1 MRNVIITGTAALWL
15 ALLPAGGLL
24 AQDTISAQ
32 PQVAAIAGDASYLSS
47 PELLRRGLGA
57 LLERAGPQ
65 PVISRLSVEADH
77 ITLVTQS
84 AEAAYHGDEWTVSR
98 LRILFYDS
106 DQVSGPRPARDSNIV
121 AKAEGGFFPLA
132 DVPLDRLDSLLAAAL
147 RYAGIEGQ
155 AQVTGIE
162 LARAVSILPMPRFGA
177 VRWTIRLA
185 SAREQATVYAN
196 ADGRIIGGDLS
207 GTTRAQRM
215 NLLEE
220 DAWPMAEA
228 QLALASVAGGA
239 PVHEIEISPRSVS
252 LTIEDPANPKMTE
265 TFSWD
270 ISGLRKGFGGMPN
283 YIALGMG
290 DRAAFA
296 LSDVDLGKLPDIKAA
311 AITAYGAPGATIT
324 GMQAIRPTDRPGAQQ
339 VLWDVDFREANNE
352 TGEVFVDPAG
362 KILVVNLPESRRP
375 PMGPWM
381 APDTIVATF
390 KRLEET
396 FGPTARYSQIM
407 LGDRGGTVVVEDPG
421 TPGQLAEFIID
432 ETRIFRFGTLM
443 PLKARLD
450 ETRSFTLPDIAA
462 LDLAR
467 IREFETRTLERMGKP
482 DLAITRYTI
491 SRAALIM
498 DPSDSRLLVEI
509 RAEKDQGWSG
519 GRVTYDLD
527 GREVDVVMP

>member
-15 ALLPAGGLL
+15 ALLPGGGLL
-24 AQDTISAQ
+24 AQETINAQ
-32 PQVAAIAGDASYLSS
+32 PHLAAITGDASYLSS

-57 LLERAGPQ
+57 LLERTGPQ
-65 PVISRLSVEADH
+65 PVISWLSVEADR
-77 ITLVTQS
+77 ITLITQS
-84 AEAAYHGDEWTVSR
+84 ADAAYHGDEWMVSR
-98 LRILFYDS
+98 LSILFYDS
-106 DQVSGPRPARDSNIV
+106 DQVSGPRPARDSGIV
-121 AKAEGGFFPLA
+121 AKAEGGFFPLDDA
-132 DVPLDRLDSLLAAAL
+132 PLDRLDSLLAAAL
-147 RYAGIEGQ
+147 RYAGIEGR

-162 LARAVSILPMPRFGA
+162 LARAVSLLPTPQFGE

-185 SAREQATVYAN
+185 SARERATVYAN
-196 ADGRIIGGDLS
+196 VDGQIIGGDLS

-239 PVHEIEISPRSVS
+239 PVHEIEVSPRSVS
-252 LTIEDPANPKMTE
+252 LTIEDRQDPKMTE

-270 ISGLRKGFGGMPN
+270 ISGVRKGFMGMPN
-283 YIALGMG
+283 YVALGMG

-296 LSDVDLGKLPDIKAA
+296 LGDIDLGKLPEIKAA
-311 AITAYGAPGATIT
+311 AIAAYASPGATIT
-324 GMQAIRPTDRPGAQQ
+324 GMQAIRPTDRPGAPQ
-339 VLWDVDFREANNE
+339 VLWDVDFREPNNE

-362 KILVVNLPESRRP
+362 KVLTVNLPESRRP

-381 APDTIVATF
+381 APDTIVATLA
-390 KRLEET
+390 RLNET
-396 FGPTARYSQIM
+396 FGPTAHYSQIM

-421 TPGQLAEFIID
+421 TPGKLAEFIIE

-443 PLKARLD
+443 PLKAKLD

-467 IREFETRTLERMGKP
+467 IRELETRTLGRMGMP

-498 DPSDSRLLVEI
+498 DPSDGRLLVEV
-509 RAEKDQGWSG
+509 RAEKDQGWTG

-527 GREVDVVMP
+527 GKEVDVVMP